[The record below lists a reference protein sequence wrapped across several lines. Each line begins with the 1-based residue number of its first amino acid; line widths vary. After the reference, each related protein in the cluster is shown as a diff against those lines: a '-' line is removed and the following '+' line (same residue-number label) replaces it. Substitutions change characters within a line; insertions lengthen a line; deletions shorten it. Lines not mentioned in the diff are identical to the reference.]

1 MSPRSRQPGYPLPIN
16 PNTAYQRQLALGQQQ
31 LAAAHQRIQE
41 LEYMGRVGLG
51 QTPTDAPGIEM
62 EPRWKDYEKIP
73 NIYVVSVS
81 LDGTAGATAAGSKQL
96 RPEAFVLKRITWAT
110 TGDTPPFADIEPG
123 YSPQGRAVTVKWQDE
138 FTQLMGT
145 DQALISSLFGDSN
158 GFLDIPRGA
167 LFQGKQ
173 ALTVNLTRL
182 HWPFATEPAITRFDF
197 VFQGLGLLPRGVA
210 QSGSAG

>member
-1 MSPRSRQPGYPLPIN
+1 MPNN
-16 PNTAYQRQLALGQQQ
+16 PNTAYQRQLALGHQALQQ
-31 LAAAHQRIQE
+31 ANARIQA
-41 LEYMGRVGLG
+41 LEGALGAARSGATYLG
-51 QTPTDAPGIEM
+51 QTPTDAPGIEA
-62 EPRWKDYEKIP
+62 EPRWSNYEKIP
-73 NIYVVSVS
+73 NIYVVSVA
-81 LDGTAGATAAGSKQL
+81 LGGAAGATQAGSKQL

-110 TGDTPPFADIEPG
+110 TGDTPPFADLEPG
-123 YSPQGRAVTVKWQDE
+123 YSLQGRAVTVKWQDE

-145 DQALISSLFGDSN
+145 DEALISSLFGDSN

-182 HWPFATEPAITRFDF
+182 HWPFATEAVTTRFDF
-197 VFQGLGLLPRGVA
+197 VFQGLGLLPKNVA

>member
-1 MSPRSRQPGYPLPIN
+1 MPVN
-16 PNTAYQRQLALGQQQ
+16 PNTAYQRALALGQAQ
-31 LAAAHQRIQE
+31 LAAANNRIHE
-41 LEYMGRVGLG
+41 LETYLGQVQQQPQVYMG
-51 QTPTDAPGIEM
+51 QTPTDSRGIEN

-73 NIYVVSVS
+73 NIYVVSVA
-81 LDGTAGATAAGSKQL
+81 LDGTPGATKAGSKQL

-110 TGDTPPFADIEPG
+110 TGDTPPFADMEPG
-123 YSPQGRAVTVKWQDE
+123 YSLQGRAVLMKWQDE
-138 FTQLMGT
+138 FTQLMGQDET
-145 DQALISSLFGDSN
+145 LISSLLGDSN

-173 ALTVNLTRL
+173 ALTVNLTRT
-182 HWPFATEPAITRFDF
+182 HWPFATEPATTLFNF